1 MMRATSEKSI
11 KALENPSGLK
21 LYHGTTG
28 IVGDK
33 IVVQSNTGVGWNAYT
48 LGNGFYTS
56 VSKDASMLFAHLD
69 YIKKRL
75 NSEEELWPS
84 LDPKLYNIKLKG
96 STKILDA
103 TSVLDASSVRDILE
117 RAGVSKSYLN
127 FCKDDQL
134 RSFRNAADILASS
147 FDLVGNEKEHLTK
160 ALGYDGLMTLESAW
174 QGWDYYPSGI
184 GVDWESCLLEWE
196 SLAPYTV
203 IIYNADQISSFHQIG
218 YSSSEKEDIFEDRAG
233 EIGR

>member
-1 MMRATSEKSI
+1 MRGKSGKGI
-11 KALENPSGLK
+11 KALENPSGLT

-56 VSKDASMLFAHLD
+56 ISKEACMLFAHLD
-69 YIKKRL
+69 YVKKRL
-75 NSEEELWPS
+75 MSEEEQWPS
-84 LDPKLYNIKLKG
+84 LAPRLYNIKLKD

-103 TSVLDASSVRDILE
+103 ASVLDASSVRDILE

-134 RSFRNAADILASS
+134 TSFRNAADILASS

-160 ALGYDGLMTLESAW
+160 ELGYDGLMMLEPAW
-174 QGWDYYPSGI
+174 EGWDYYPSGI
-184 GVDWESCLLEWE
+184 GVDWEACLLEWE
-196 SLAPYTV
+196 SHPPYTV
-203 IIYNADQISSFHQIG
+203 IIYNTNQISSFQQLKYNNKI
-218 YSSSEKEDIFEDRAG
+218 EEDISENQMKY
-233 EIGR
+233 IGR

>member
-1 MMRATSEKSI
+1 MSGKTEKGI
-11 KALENPSGLK
+11 KALENPSELT

-56 VSKDASMLFAHLD
+56 ISKDASMLFAHLD

-117 RAGVSKSYLN
+117 RAGVSKNYLN

-134 RSFRNAADILASS
+134 TSFRNAADILASS
-147 FDLVGNEKEHLTK
+147 FDLVGNSKEHLTQE
-160 ALGYDGLMTLESAW
+160 LGFDGLMILETAW
-174 QGWDYYPSGI
+174 EGWDYYPENI
-184 GVDWESCLLEWE
+184 GVDWESCLLEWKNN
-196 SLAPYTV
+196 APHTL
-203 IIYNADQISSFHQIG
+203 IIYNTAQISSFQQLN
-218 YSSSEKEDIFEDRAG
+218 YSNTLEEGISENQMKY
-233 EIGR
+233 IGR